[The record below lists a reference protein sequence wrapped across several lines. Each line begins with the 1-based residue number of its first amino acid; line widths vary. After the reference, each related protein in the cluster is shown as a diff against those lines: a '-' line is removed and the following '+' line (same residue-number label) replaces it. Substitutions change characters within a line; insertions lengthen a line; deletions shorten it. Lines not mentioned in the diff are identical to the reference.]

1 MTGAGACLY
10 KTVRHFADQKI
21 AWIAYGFYFILG
33 GLSAWIMIPYSDSTG
48 IIFPIFLFYL
58 SVKIKE
64 TESVKKRCMLLFLLF
79 FFCYIGFEIKP
90 MAAIVVIAIVAV
102 EGIHFAGRLL
112 KKQSVWKKS
121 LLAYCLAAVLGLGA
135 AATVFLR

>member
-1 MTGAGACLY
+1 MRWASLSRIGVGRFY

-33 GLSAWIMIPYSDSTG
+33 GVSAWIMIPYSDSTG

-121 LLAYCLAAVLGLGA
+121 LLAYCLAAFSL
-135 AATVFLR
+135 TCK

>member
-1 MTGAGACLY
+1 
-10 KTVRHFADQKI
+10 
-21 AWIAYGFYFILG
+21 
-33 GLSAWIMIPYSDSTG
+33 
-48 IIFPIFLFYL
+48 
-58 SVKIKE
+58 
-64 TESVKKRCMLLFLLF
+64 
-79 FFCYIGFEIKP
+79 

-135 AATVFLR
+135 AAGGVSAVVGSMHFPVVTDTVLGWAASHDAGIE